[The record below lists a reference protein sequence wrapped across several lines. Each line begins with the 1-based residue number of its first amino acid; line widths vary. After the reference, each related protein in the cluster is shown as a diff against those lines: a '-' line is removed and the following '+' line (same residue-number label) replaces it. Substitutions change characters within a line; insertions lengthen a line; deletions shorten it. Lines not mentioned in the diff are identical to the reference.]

1 VNGNR
6 DWSAAI
12 RKCVTEGE
20 CRVCRA
26 GSPDPAHVVGREHD
40 PTWRGDKQRRVL
52 ADSIVPLCRDCHTAY
67 DEHRLPILSRLY
79 AAEIAQAVRDVGL
92 RPMLVRTLAVNR
104 EQTLLDR
111 LAAYISHAEG
121 VIP

>member
-1 VNGNR
+1 VNVNR

-26 GSPDPAHVVGREHD
+26 GSPDPAHVIGREHD
-40 PTWRGDKQRRVL
+40 PSTGSTRVVL

-67 DEHRLPILSRLY
+67 DEHRLPILGRLR
-79 AAEIAQAVRDVGL
+79 AHEIARAVVDAGGL
-92 RPMLVRTLAVNR
+92 RPMLIRTLSVNR

-111 LAAYISHAEG
+111 VAAYISHAEG